1 VNKSDDIERMH
12 LKCCKRILNVRS
24 NTCTSG
30 DLGRY
35 PLFITRY
42 VRIIKYWFKL
52 LTTGNIILRT
62 VYNQA
67 LNDCN
72 QGQNNWVKKVK
83 RILSEYGFSHV
94 FDNQGN
100 TNYSIFSNV
109 FKQRVI
115 DCFQQGWS
123 GSVNESPVLIIY
135 KQSDRLFSTRMV
147 WIS

>member
-1 VNKSDDIERMH
+1 MII
-12 LKCCKRILNVRS
+12 ILYLTVDSVS

-30 DLGRY
+30 IYGELGRY

-52 LTTGNIILRT
+52 LTTDNIILRT

-67 LNDCN
+67 VNDRN

-83 RILSEYGFSHV
+83 REYGFSNV
-94 FDNQGN
+94 FANQGN
-100 TNYSIFSNV
+100 TNYSIFINV

-135 KQSDRLFSTRMV
+135 KEFKVTV
-147 WIS
+147 EYEHY

>member
-1 VNKSDDIERMH
+1 MCVDKSDDIERIH
-12 LKCCKRILNVRS
+12 LKFYTRILNVRS
-24 NTCTSG
+24 NICTSG
-30 DLGRY
+30 VYGKLGRY

-52 LTTGNIILRT
+52 LPTDNIILRT

-72 QGQNNWVKKVK
+72 QGQNSWVKKVK
-83 RILSEYGFSHV
+83 RILSEYGFYDV

-100 TNYSIFSNV
+100 MNYSIFINV
-109 FKQRVI
+109 YKQRVI

-123 GSVNESPVLIIY
+123 GSVNESTVRTIY
-135 KQSDRLFSTRMV
+135 KEV
-147 WIS
+147 

>member
-1 VNKSDDIERMH
+1 MSE
-12 LKCCKRILNVRS
+12 
-24 NTCTSG
+24 
-30 DLGRY
+30 
-35 PLFITRY
+35 
-42 VRIIKYWFKL
+42 IIHA
-52 LTTGNIILRT
+52 LTVLHC
-62 VYNQA
+62 A
-67 LNDCN
+67 
-72 QGQNNWVKKVK
+72 
-83 RILSEYGFSHV
+83 H
-94 FDNQGN
+94 NQGN